1 MLGYEDIKKCIDLK
15 KFKIINIIK
24 SNNYKFNEDGSKI
37 DFSTD
42 KMDED
47 DIKDFFDELE
57 IIVSNNDNLCFAIF
71 NESFFSY
78 HLIVEDSNY
87 TYILKRSYQITE
99 KNPNLIL
106 IINLCHKINP
116 EYVTTEYK
124 NKLKIYF
131 NPIYDNHGME
141 VWNVS
146 SHKLEYIFGETN
158 DFYYSNETFVIMRS
172 SILYSYKKATF
183 YYEIYNYYEC
193 NYVFGFGN
201 DEINEKLTGE
211 LHQISKF
218 LSSII
223 SIEICFDFQKNIKT
237 KTFENV
243 ILKEDNVEIK
253 NIKEL
258 RKGIQNYSEKKIII
272 IQSNTTDLFCQIN
285 ILPLNKIIIKSDPI
299 QQYVFSL
306 KDKNQIEEIK
316 FTEEYNSGLI
326 QKEKNNGKTTEFKN
340 TRLNKVLYQLNSE
353 CESRNVSRL
362 INEFK
367 AEKKI
372 FKSKNHQFMFF
383 VYNEFDK

>member
-1 MLGYEDIKKCIDLK
+1 M
-15 KFKIINIIK
+15 
-24 SNNYKFNEDGSKI
+24 
-37 DFSTD
+37 
-42 KMDED
+42 
-47 DIKDFFDELE
+47 
-57 IIVSNNDNLCFAIF
+57 
-71 NESFFSY
+71 
-78 HLIVEDSNY
+78 
-87 TYILKRSYQITE
+87 
-99 KNPNLIL
+99 
-106 IINLCHKINP
+106 
-116 EYVTTEYK
+116 
-124 NKLKIYF
+124 
-131 NPIYDNHGME
+131 
-141 VWNVS
+141 
-146 SHKLEYIFGETN
+146 
-158 DFYYSNETFVIMRS
+158 
-172 SILYSYKKATF
+172 
-183 YYEIYNYYEC
+183 
-193 NYVFGFGN
+193 
-201 DEINEKLTGE
+201 
-211 LHQISKF
+211 
-218 LSSII
+218 
-223 SIEICFDFQKNIKT
+223 
-237 KTFENV
+237 

-353 CESRNVSRL
+353 CETRNVSRL